1 MKKIVL
7 MLSSFLLV
15 VCFAKTFEVDS
26 VHSEVGFTVK
36 HLLISKVRGKFSDYS
51 AKIDFDSKKKIFKSF
66 SASIKSAS
74 VNTGIDKRDK
84 HLRSKDFFY
93 ASKFPNIKFKMIKYE
108 ANDNEGKMIG
118 DLTIRGV
125 TNRVSLSV
133 EINGVVKDF
142 AGNTRAGVSLKGKI
156 NRKDFGLKWNQVLEA
171 GGLAVDKMV
180 KLEIE
185 LEMAQ
190 LN

>member
-1 MKKIVL
+1 M
-7 MLSSFLLV
+7 
-15 VCFAKTFEVDS
+15 
-26 VHSEVGFTVK
+26 
-36 HLLISKVRGKFSDYS
+36 
-51 AKIDFDSKKKIFKSF
+51 
-66 SASIKSAS
+66 
-74 VNTGIDKRDK
+74 
-84 HLRSKDFFY
+84 SKDFFY